1 MGWRVKQICTVAS
14 ELCPIWDGRSK
25 HDEMNPEKYFLGF
38 PISTHVSSLGY
49 KKAEEANL
57 QQSCVLTCST
67 VAMSTHR
74 MIMLSVIVLHFSS
87 LTLACKPTSE
97 KTPTEGKS
105 YTIYTCQLLKTEI
118 KQIFCIW
125 KYFNTFLYFQRTVFC
140 WSQEEDGQHP
150 RRCFQAAPPPHRCLQ
165 QEPVTKLSRHL
176 IRRRSL
182 LLVAEGLEENG
193 LPPA

>member
-1 MGWRVKQICTVAS
+1 
-14 ELCPIWDGRSK
+14 
-25 HDEMNPEKYFLGF
+25 MNPEKRFLGF

-49 KKAEEANL
+49 KKVEAANLQQSADQHSQQRKGRSALGKEKVAKAANL

-87 LTLACKPTSE
+87 QTLACKPTSE

-118 KQIFCIW
+118 KQIFCI
-125 KYFNTFLYFQRTVFC
+125 
-140 WSQEEDGQHP
+140 
-150 RRCFQAAPPPHRCLQ
+150 
-165 QEPVTKLSRHL
+165 
-176 IRRRSL
+176 
-182 LLVAEGLEENG
+182 
-193 LPPA
+193 